1 MSKHQRVKS
10 SLNGLRATVSK
21 YKYLHEMRTRGGRV
35 VIELGSIKYLWL
47 ECSKGNWRN
56 QECTGLNNE
65 YLEMGITHMCSGC
78 GLVKLYSM
86 KIHIVLKALS
96 SLQAHT
102 DDLRIYVQIAITEQG
117 KLRIWRFYYR
127 RSSDKESSQCITY
140 LNLSES
146 GGMKQWSF
154 CNGNRAIATRQVVI
168 WKLNTE

>member
-1 MSKHQRVKS
+1 
-10 SLNGLRATVSK
+10 
-21 YKYLHEMRTRGGRV
+21 
-35 VIELGSIKYLWL
+35 
-47 ECSKGNWRN
+47 
-56 QECTGLNNE
+56 
-65 YLEMGITHMCSGC
+65 
-78 GLVKLYSM
+78 M

-146 GGMKQWSF
+146 GGMKQ
-154 CNGNRAIATRQVVI
+154 
-168 WKLNTE
+168 